1 MSADVAPIVT
11 FDSVTVGT
19 LLSADLSIPPGVT
32 AITGPSGAGK
42 TTILRM
48 LSCFADPSSGRIRVL
63 GKDLATVNPVEHR
76 RAVTMLT
83 QAPWVGFGTIRESLA
98 VLGQWRNTPEPSDDQ
113 MREALTTLGLSHGL
127 DTDARTLSGGE
138 QQRLAAARLILSR
151 PRIALLDEPTAALDQ
166 AGARSFLTALL
177 CELRSQEASVI
188 FVIHDERLLDLAD
201 YHLVL
206 EDGRLFYASGGTE
219 TTVPETRGG
228 PSNRSAQNPD
238 GPSDESH
245 DRMSEPS
252 EGQL

>member
-1 MSADVAPIVT
+1 MSGEVAPIVT

-19 LLSADLSIPPGVT
+19 LLAADLSISPGIT

-63 GKDLATVNPVEHR
+63 GNDLATVNPVEHR
-76 RAVTMLT
+76 RAVTTLT
-83 QAPWVGFGTIRESLA
+83 QTPWVGFGTIRESLT
-98 VLGQWRNTPEPSDDQ
+98 VLGQWRNTPAPSDDD
-113 MREALTTLGLSHGL
+113 MRGALTTLGLFHGL

-151 PRIALLDEPTAALDQ
+151 PQIALLDEPTAALDQ

-177 CELRSQEASVI
+177 CELRRQEASVI

-201 YHLVL
+201 YHLVI
-206 EDGRLFYASGGTE
+206 EDGRLCYASGGTE
-219 TTVPETRGG
+219 TTVAETMGE
-228 PSNRSAQNPD
+228 PSNRSAQSPD
-238 GPSDESH
+238 EPSDESP
-245 DRMSEPS
+245 DRLSEPS